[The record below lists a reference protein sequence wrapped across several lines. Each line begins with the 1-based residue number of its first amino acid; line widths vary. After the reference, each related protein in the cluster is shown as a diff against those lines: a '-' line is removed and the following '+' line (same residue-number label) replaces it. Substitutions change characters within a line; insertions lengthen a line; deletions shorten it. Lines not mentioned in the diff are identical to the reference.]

1 MRLSDW
7 TNLFPG
13 PKNRLRAAAATGE
26 DFFFPKLSCD
36 PGRPRLARER

>member
-13 PKNRLRAAAATGE
+13 PKNRLRAAAAIATTGD
-26 DFFFPKLSCD
+26 DFSEAEL
-36 PGRPRLARER
+36 